1 MQKAIRIAAV
11 IAAVALIVVI
21 GWIIWLNGS
30 RQAPAA
36 EATAE
41 PTAAAQTTPEPEQ
54 TQQSGAPAQEAQ
66 DDAQGTMYEGAL
78 AGLTEEEIAALA
90 LAEEHSAAQTES
102 VGAEDAVD

>member
-41 PTAAAQTTPEPEQ
+41 PTAAAQNTESAEPEQ
-54 TQQSGAPAQEAQ
+54 TGEPINEAQ

-90 LAEEHSAAQTES
+90 LAEEHGAAQSES

>member
-11 IAAVALIVVI
+11 VVAVALIVVI
-21 GWIIWLNGS
+21 GWIISMNGS
-30 RQAPAA
+30 RQVPEAV
-36 EATAE
+36 ATAE
-41 PTAAAQTTPEPEQ
+41 PTATAETTPTPEPEQ
-54 TQQSGAPAQEAQ
+54 TGAPEHEAQ

-90 LAEEHSAAQTES
+90 LAEEHGAAQSEG

>member
-11 IAAVALIVVI
+11 VAAVALIVVI
-21 GWIIWLNGS
+21 GWIIKLNGS
-30 RQAPAA
+30 KQVPVQ

-41 PTAAAQTTPEPEQ
+41 PTAAAETTPTPEPEQ
-54 TQQSGAPAQEAQ
+54 TGEPDHEAQ

-90 LAEEHSAAQTES
+90 LAEEHSAAQTEN

>member
-11 IAAVALIVVI
+11 VVAAALVVVI
-21 GWIIWLNGS
+21 GWIMMTNGS

-36 EATAE
+36 E
-41 PTAAAQTTPEPEQ
+41 PTAAAQISESSEPEQ
-54 TQQSGAPAQEAQ
+54 TGEPVNEAQ

-90 LAEEHSAAQTES
+90 IAEENGTAHEEG
-102 VGAEDAVD
+102 VGAEDPVD

>member
-21 GWIIWLNGS
+21 GWIFALNGS
-30 RQAPAA
+30 KQAPAA

-41 PTAAAQTTPEPEQ
+41 PTAAAQKAESAEPEQ
-54 TQQSGAPAQEAQ
+54 TGEPNQEAQ
-66 DDAQGTMYEGAL
+66 SDAQGTMYEGAL

-90 LAEEHSAAQTES
+90 LAEENGAAHEDGI
-102 VGAEDAVD
+102 GAEDPVD